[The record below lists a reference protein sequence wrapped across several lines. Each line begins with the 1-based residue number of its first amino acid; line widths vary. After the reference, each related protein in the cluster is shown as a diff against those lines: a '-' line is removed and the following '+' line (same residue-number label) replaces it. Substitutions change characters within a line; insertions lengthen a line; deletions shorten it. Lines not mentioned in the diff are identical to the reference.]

1 MANDLYAL
9 VYVSEAISP
18 FSEAELD
25 TLLEV
30 SRAYNRRIDVTGFLA
45 YEEPVADERPGT
57 FVQRLEGPRSAV
69 REVYEQRI
77 LPSTRHT
84 NVEIKMEGPIRR
96 RTFGDWT
103 MAFQRRGPDD
113 PEGFD
118 HLVDRLGPP
127 PA

>member
-1 MANDLYAL
+1 MDDLYAL
-9 VYVSEAISP
+9 VYVSEAVSP

-30 SRAYNRRIDVTGFLA
+30 SRAYNRRMDVTGFLA
-45 YEEPVADERPGT
+45 YEDATADRPGT
-57 FVQRLEGPRSAV
+57 FVQRLEGPRDAV
-69 REVYEQRI
+69 LSVYRDRV
-77 LPSTRHT
+77 LPATRHQ
-84 NVEIKMEGPIRR
+84 NVEVKMEGPIAR

-103 MAFQRRGPDD
+103 MAFQRRGPDE

>member
-1 MANDLYAL
+1 MTRDLYAL
-9 VYVSEAISP
+9 VYTSEAVSP

-25 TLLEV
+25 ALLEV
-30 SRAYNRRIDVTGFLA
+30 SRAYNRRVGVTGFLA
-45 YEEPVADERPGT
+45 YEDATAERPGT
-57 FVQRLEGPRSAV
+57 FVQRLEGPRDAV
-69 REVYEQRI
+69 QSVYHDRV
-77 LPSTRHT
+77 LPSTRHE
-84 NVEIKMEGPIRR
+84 NVEVKVEGPISR

-103 MAFQRRGPDD
+103 MAFQRRGPDE